1 MMMTISFDFTNYD
14 NAAVGSHQGLDS
26 SEFLTQYAP
35 TMAQHITELFA
46 KRDTE
51 GAWVKWLNAG
61 NHAQLAEALMAY
73 AKTTHGKY
81 DDLVVLGI
89 GGSSLGGLALLK
101 ALLHPYWNNL
111 STEARKGYPR
121 FHFVDNVDGDVLSG
135 LLDVL
140 DLNRTLVNVVSK
152 SGTTAETMAAFML
165 LKNRLEGVLAN
176 PETQLKQHLVFTTD
190 NNKGILRE
198 LATELDVTS
207 FEVPDDVGGR
217 FSVFSAVGMLP
228 AAICGLDVVEFQR
241 GIQAYEPVAANPN
254 LLENPVAQNALYQM
268 LFYQAGK
275 PISVLMPY
283 STRLAFVADW
293 YVQLWAESLGKA
305 QNLRGETVNVGPTPV
320 KAVGATDQHSQIQ
333 LYNEGPFDKV
343 VTFIALDEPDTNLVI
358 PDSLPSVSALG
369 YLANQSFHKLLSS
382 EFLATKA
389 SLKRNQ
395 RPNCTITLPK
405 LDSFYFAQLL
415 YALEVQTA
423 LAGAFLGIDPFN
435 QPGVEL
441 GKQYTHA
448 LMGSQGYEHLINE
461 AKGV

>member
-1 MMMTISFDFTNYD
+1 MMTISFDFTNYD
-14 NAAVGSHQGLDS
+14 NAAVGSHQGLNCT
-26 SEFLTQYAP
+26 EIIANYAP
-35 TMAQHITELFA
+35 VMAQHITELFA
-46 KRDTE
+46 KRNTE

-61 NHAQLAEALMAY
+61 NHAPLAEALMAY

-176 PETQLKQHLVFTTD
+176 PEAQLKQHLVFTTD

-228 AAICGLDVVEFQR
+228 AAICGLDVAAFQQ
-241 GIQAYEPVAANPN
+241 GIQAYEPIAANPN
-254 LLENPVAQNALYQM
+254 LAENPIAQNALYQM

-275 PISVLMPY
+275 PLSVLMPY

-305 QNLRGETVNVGPTPV
+305 QNLKGETVNVGATPL

-343 VTFIALDEPDTNLVI
+343 VTFIAVEEPDTNLII
-358 PDSLPSVSALG
+358 PDSLPSVPALG

-395 RPNCTITLPK
+395 RPNCTISLPK
-405 LDSFYFAQLL
+405 LDIFHFAQLL

-448 LMGSQGYEHLINE
+448 LMGSHGYEHLVNE
-461 AKGV
+461 AQGL